1 MKKFFYTLIDLELP
15 ATVVVPA
22 IVIALILCVVA
33 TL

>member
-1 MKKFFYTLIDLELP
+1 MKKWFYKFIDLELP

-22 IVIALILCVVA
+22 IAIALILCIVA